1 MTAVHYRAVQERG
14 QPQMVGDIRR
24 CAGFLGQRQELPHL
38 GAVHDGIAVEEAL
51 LEDRYE
57 GYEQE

>member
-1 MTAVHYRAVQERG
+1 MTAVHYRAVQG
-14 QPQMVGDIRR
+14 GPQMVGNIRR
-24 CAGFLGQRQELPHL
+24 YAGFLDQRQELPHL
-38 GAVHDGIAVEEAL
+38 GAVHDGQASEEAL